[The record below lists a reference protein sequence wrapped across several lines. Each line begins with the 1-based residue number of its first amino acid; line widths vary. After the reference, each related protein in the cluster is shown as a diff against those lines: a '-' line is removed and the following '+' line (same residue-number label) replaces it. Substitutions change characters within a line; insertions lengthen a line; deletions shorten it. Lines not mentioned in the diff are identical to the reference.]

1 MGFFKNNYLSLGVGL
16 LFYILFLYYNTS
28 GSQLCDCE
36 ATESYRPSGYARGSV
51 NHFYHKQLIK
61 TTTLWILSHQNQS

>member
-1 MGFFKNNYLSLGVGL
+1 MGKLIDFIKNNYLSLGIGM

-36 ATESYRPSGYARGSV
+36 TTESYRPTGVSRGSV
-51 NHFYHKQLIK
+51 NHFYHK
-61 TTTLWILSHQNQS
+61 